1 MIRFSLLLTHLGYP
15 TPVKPDQPTLAPF
28 GKRSIRSEVLANFF
42 SIEGR
47 RTRLLSKAEAVIDD
61 MVAVLNANGYPASS
75 EVDAGTAGM
84 GLRWS
89 DLVSGFSYLRDYIG
103 DRGTFDC

>member
-1 MIRFSLLLTHLGYP
+1 
-15 TPVKPDQPTLAPF
+15 
-28 GKRSIRSEVLANFF
+28 
-42 SIEGR
+42 
-47 RTRLLSKAEAVIDD
+47 

>member
-1 MIRFSLLLTHLGYP
+1 MRFSLLLTHFGYP

-47 RTRLLSKAEAVIDD
+47 RTRLLSNAEAVIDD
-61 MVAVLNANGYPASS
+61 MMAVMNANGYPASS
-75 EVDAGTAGM
+75 EVEGGIE
-84 GLRWS
+84 
-89 DLVSGFSYLRDYIG
+89 VE
-103 DRGTFDC
+103 